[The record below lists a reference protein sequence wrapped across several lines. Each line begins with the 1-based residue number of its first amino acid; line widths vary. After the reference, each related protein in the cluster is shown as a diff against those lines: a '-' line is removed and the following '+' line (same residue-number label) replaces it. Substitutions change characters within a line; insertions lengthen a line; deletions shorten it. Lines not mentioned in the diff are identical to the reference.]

1 MANLRSENGKH
12 IVTHNGKE
20 YKFNTLRIALVL
32 INLIEKEKKII

>member
-20 YKFNTLRIALVL
+20 YKFNTLRIALL
-32 INLIEKEKKII
+32 FIKLKGKKDK